1 MRQLDIN
8 PDNTSLWYLRKRPSK
23 IFKSRKFQ
31 ARSTIIIVKSLP
43 FASKGEMYLWT
54 IRCAA
59 NTAQLQPRVLY
70 PFSVPSLHSLPMQ
83 NLSRAFGSLI
93 CQQLAPG
100 GSRSREMRSLET
112 ERCVWHAAAA
122 ALRQVLPSSRL
133 CPLAGP
139 SLEPGLR
146 SGFLRQ
152 AGAPDRLPAS
162 CSSPPNELHSRPA
175 RANPEISR
183 QLGGPAPQ
191 QAWLRVHTCLPG
203 PPPFLPAT
211 PGDYSP
217 AAACV
222 GPVPFSSRGGLRKG
236 SNSTSSSSAACS
248 HLSGSVSGGGSRG
261 RRTRTA
267 QGNLLR
273 TNSAPALAAEAESF
287 IIVRPTPPGD
297 PPQGRARARL
307 RRRRGWRQTT

>member
-8 PDNTSLWYLRKRPSK
+8 PDNTSPWYLRKRPSK
-23 IFKSRKFQ
+23 ILKSRKFQ
-31 ARSTIIIVKSLP
+31 ARSTVNIVKSLP
-43 FASKGEMYLWT
+43 FGSKGAMYLWT
-54 IRCAA
+54 LRCAA
-59 NTAQLQPRVLY
+59 NTAQLQARVLY

-152 AGAPDRLPAS
+152 AVAPDWLPAS

-175 RANPEISR
+175 RASPEISR
-183 QLGGPAPQ
+183 QFGGPAPQ
-191 QAWLRVHTCLPG
+191 QAWLRVHTCRPG
-203 PPPFLPAT
+203 PPPSLPAT
-211 PGDYSP
+211 PGTIPPPRPAWVQYHSP
-217 AAACV
+217 HGADSGRAATPPPPPPR
-222 GPVPFSSRGGLRKG
+222 PVAIYREASPE
-236 SNSTSSSSAACS
+236 A
-248 HLSGSVSGGGSRG
+248 
-261 RRTRTA
+261 
-267 QGNLLR
+267 
-273 TNSAPALAAEAESF
+273 AAEAAE
-287 IIVRPTPPGD
+287 
-297 PPQGRARARL
+297 QGQPRETFSELTQL
-307 RRRRGWRQTT
+307 RH